1 MRCVLGSRV
10 LLADK
15 VMSLT
20 ESDLCCRLYAKEPPL
35 PDFQEFVKMA
45 AKNKMLPSWWS
56 KEDNR
61 KMEEMALTDKWANIN
76 STVEKSDI
84 IEQYDSTYPMM
95 LRMIAEHVTGKS
107 LNQ

>member
-1 MRCVLGSRV
+1 M
-10 LLADK
+10 
-15 VMSLT
+15 
-20 ESDLCCRLYAKEPPL
+20 
-35 PDFQEFVKMA
+35 PDFEEFVKMA

-61 KMEEMALTDKWANIN
+61 KVEEMALTDKWANIN

-84 IEQYDSTYPMM
+84 IEHYYSMYPMM